1 MNNINNT
8 SSQNFYSQL
17 NKQYFDEIAEITKSR
32 PVHYLNII
40 RGKKHIVQWIND
52 SVECLKDKK
61 YDLRTKVY
69 WIINGLID
77 FPICQTCKKKF
88 KTNIRNL
95 ATGYGKYCSHSCSNS
110 NKEHNKKIIE
120 TREKHKSEDKDFL
133 KKIDEKKK
141 KTKLERYGNPNY
153 TNREKAHKTIK
164 EKYGTDWFVQTSHFK
179 EKAEK
184 TYIEHYGVD
193 HNWKSQQSRD
203 KMKQTCLKLYGDENY
218 NNREKS
224 KQTSLKNYGVDNPT
238 KSKIIQSK
246 IRQTCLQRYGVDHN
260 FKDEECKK
268 KIRQTNI
275 KKYGVPYPI
284 SFKYHYDNKYFDSSW
299 EVAYYIWL
307 KDNNIKFE
315 YHTKTFEYKDK
326 NGKTHTYEL
335 DFVVDNNGKQE
346 YIEIKGPQFFNADG
360 KFCDIFDKKTDEN
373 LAESKFNCMKINNVK
388 ILSEAEITPILTYIN
403 KQYGK
408 NYIFNFKI
416 K

>member
-1 MNNINNT
+1 MKSINIE

-17 NKQYFDEIAEITKSR
+17 NKQYFNEIVEIVKSR

-40 RGKKHIVQWIND
+40 RGKKYLVQWIND
-52 SVECLKDKK
+52 TVNCLNDKK

-69 WIINGLID
+69 WIINGLMD
-77 FPICQTCKKKF
+77 FPLCQTCGKKF

-95 ATGYGKYCSHSCSNS
+95 AAGYGKYCSHSCSNS
-110 NKEHNKKIIE
+110 NKEHNEKIIK

-133 KKIDEKKK
+133 KKINEKQK
-141 KTKLERYGNPNY
+141 KTKLERYGNSNY

-164 EKYGTDWFVQTSHFK
+164 EKYGTDWFVQTEQFK
-179 EKAEK
+179 EKQKE

-193 HNWKSQQSRD
+193 HNWKSKKSRD
-203 KMKQTCLKLYGDENY
+203 KMKQTCLELYNDENY

-224 KQTSLKNYGVDNPT
+224 KQTSLKKYGVDNPA
-238 KSKIIQSK
+238 KSKIVQDK
-246 IRQTCLQRYGVDHN
+246 MKQTYLLRYGVDHN

-275 KKYGVPYPI
+275 KKYGVPYPT
-284 SFKYHYDNKYFDSSW
+284 SCRYFYDNNYFDSSW

-307 KDNNIKFE
+307 KDNSIKFE
-315 YHTKTFEYKDK
+315 YHTKTFEYKDENEK
-326 NGKTHTYEL
+326 IHIYEL

-346 YIEIKGPQFFNADG
+346 YIEIKGPQFFNDKGELCSIFNKNKNNSLAIA
-360 KFCDIFDKKTDEN
+360 KFK
-373 LAESKFNCMKINNVK
+373 CMKENNVK
-388 ILSEAEITPILTYIN
+388 ILSEHEITPILTYID

-408 NYIFNFKI
+408 KYICNFRVK
-416 K
+416 